1 MTKSLQH
8 CNDSLKREGTEG
20 WYAFL
25 LASLRLMLAPQGAP
39 RRPKLDDAV
48 GAGKL
53 GRLRRIYADR
63 RFKPQ
68 PLEVELDRL
77 PIRLFTSRKD

>member
-1 MTKSLQH
+1 VKEQ
-8 CNDSLKREGTEG
+8 KAGTPSC
-20 WYAFL
+20 WRRFAL
-25 LASLRLMLAPQGAP
+25 CWPPQGAP